1 MKPEAINP
9 IEAFSATPFSAADN
23 SENAELLLAKDC
35 RNCRSQEIKIH
46 SHYMTQH
53 NGERTVHLCQECGH
67 YFSETQATP
76 IAGLRTPLSEIILV
90 LKARTEGMGLNAA
103 VRTFGYAK
111 NSILNWERRLASLQE
126 TLFLYALVHE
136 FLQLVI
142 EGDELY
148 TKVHRNVEPSK
159 SEGWTVVLMERAS
172 RFILALKCGRKEQR
186 LFLEA
191 IVALSE
197 WLGQTQELALFTDGE
212 RRYSQLL
219 FEICHELIRTGKP
232 GRPFKTLRKGL
243 VNRLKNKSSKRR
255 NSQGKLAKVE
265 TPKPEH
271 PETTFTPE
279 EADVHANHV
288 EAFNSCLRRCLSAFR
303 RRTNTYA
310 KGIEGLQRVLDI
322 YYIVH
327 NFVRVHFTTRK
338 VPAVAIG
345 ILENGLN
352 WEEVLHLRIQF

>member
-1 MKPEAINP
+1 MQSGDINP
-9 IEAFSATPFSAADN
+9 IEAFSTKPFSPEAN
-23 SENAELLLAKDC
+23 SDLLVK
-35 RNCRSQEIKIH
+35 NCPNCHSQEIGVH

-53 NGERTVHLCQECGH
+53 NGERAIHLCQACGH

-76 IAGLRTPLSEIILV
+76 IAGLRTPLSEIIRV
-90 LKARTEGMGLNAA
+90 LKARTEGMGLNAT

-111 NSILNWERRLASLQE
+111 NSILNWERRLAALQE

-148 TKVHRNVEPSK
+148 TKVNRNVDPSQ

-191 IVALSE
+191 VVALSQ
-197 WLGQTQELALFTDGE
+197 WLDQTQELALFTDGE

-219 FEICHELIRTGKP
+219 FEICYEFVRTGKR
-232 GRPFKTLRKGL
+232 GRPPKTLRKGFII
-243 VNRLKNKSSKRR
+243 RLKNKSSKRHD
-255 NSQGKLAKVE
+255 SQGKLAKVE

-271 PETTFTPE
+271 PETTFTPKKS
-279 EADVHANHV
+279 DVHANHV

-310 KGIEGLQRVLDI
+310 KSIQGLQRVLDI
-322 YYIVH
+322 YYIIH
-327 NFVRVHFTTRK
+327 NFVRVHFTTRQ

-345 ILENGLN
+345 ILENGLS
-352 WEEVLHLRIQF
+352 WEEIFYLRIQV